1 MKPFRTLVAG
11 VCALAIALPAAAA
24 PCVQPVE
31 KAGFDLHA
39 FQSRLMVVAL
49 TCQEEGGAANGYNG
63 MVRRFQHDLKGAY
76 DRVIGHFRRN
86 GGNRKFDDYV
96 TNLANTQ
103 AQENLSQGD
112 HLCRNYAQT
121 WQKVGG
127 FQNVS
132 ELVELAATAPSQNF
146 YPLEVCAARP
156 ARPAAAAQPHHRPR
170 PAARPAQ

>member
-1 MKPFRTLVAG
+1 MTRFRTLLAG
-11 VCALAIALPAAAA
+11 VCAVAIALPAAAA

-49 TCQEEGGAANGYNG
+49 TCQEEGGAANSYNG
-63 MVRRFQHDLKGAY
+63 LVRRFQHDLKGAY
-76 DRVIGHFRRN
+76 DRVIGHFRTR

-121 WQKVGG
+121 WQKLGTM
-127 FQNVS
+127 QNVS
-132 ELVELAATAPSQNF
+132 ELIELAAAAPAQTF
-146 YPLEVCAARP
+146 YPLEVCQPRP
-156 ARPAAAAQPHHRPR
+156 PRTPAHPPHRARPAAQ
-170 PAARPAQ
+170 

>member
-11 VCALAIALPAAAA
+11 VCALAIALPASAAT
-24 PCVQPVE
+24 CVQPVE

-49 TCQEEGGAANGYNG
+49 TCQSEGGAVDGYNG
-63 MVRRFQHDLKGAY
+63 LVRRFQTDLKGAY

-112 HLCRNYAQT
+112 HLCRNYATT
-121 WQKVGG
+121 WQKVGTLTTITE
-127 FQNVS
+127 V
-132 ELVELAATAPSQNF
+132 VELAATAPAQNF
-146 YPLEVCAARP
+146 YPLEVCAPRP
-156 ARPAAAAQPHHRPR
+156 QRAPAATPRPR
-170 PAARPAQ
+170 PTPVAAQ